1 MNADLNLTVHV
12 DADEWAYL
20 KRRTV
25 YLETLLLS
33 IVRDEA
39 DIREWISAEELAAMR
54 LPGLPLSPASIT
66 RKATAGRW
74 MRRRDRAGKGRYL
87 YHLAYLPARAFDA
100 LLSRMLDVEDI
111 EGDPLDVPAPV
122 FAENAA
128 PPWVLP
134 LMRLM
139 KGGGDLASAW
149 RDLPAALPHGVALP
163 TVEEAATIL
172 VRFGLAE

>member
-1 MNADLNLTVHV
+1 MNADLDLTVHV
-12 DADEWAYL
+12 DADEWAYM

-25 YLETLLLS
+25 YLEALLLS
-33 IVRDEA
+33 IVRDRA

-54 LPGLPLSPASIT
+54 LPGLPLSASSIT

-74 MRRRDRAGKGRYL
+74 LRRRDRNAKGRYL
-87 YHLAYLPARAFDA
+87 YHLVYLPARAFDA
-100 LLSRMLDVEDI
+100 LLSRLLDVGDI
-111 EGDPLDVPAPV
+111 EADTLAPAV
-122 FAENAA
+122 FADNAA

-139 KGGGDLASAW
+139 KSGHGDLASAW
-149 RDLPAALPHGVALP
+149 RDLPAALPEGVALP
-163 TVEEAATIL
+163 TPEEAATIL